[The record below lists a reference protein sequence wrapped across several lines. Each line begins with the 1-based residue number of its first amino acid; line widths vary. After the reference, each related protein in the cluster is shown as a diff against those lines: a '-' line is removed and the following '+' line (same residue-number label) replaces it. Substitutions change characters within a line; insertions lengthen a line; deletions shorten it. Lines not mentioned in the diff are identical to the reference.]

1 MPATKTAKAETKT
14 DAAAKAAQQDDE
26 RLLMREAL
34 RQFAYNEPGLAKAT
48 VEQLDE
54 EHPTE
59 EPTEEP
65 AEEPAAA

>member
-1 MPATKTAKAETKT
+1 MPATKTPTKA
-14 DAAAKAAQQDDE
+14 DAEAKAAKEDDE
-26 RLLMREAL
+26 RLLIREAL

-59 EPTEEP
+59 EEPTEEP
-65 AEEPAAA
+65 TEAA